1 MMKKYLVSALQCGV
15 LILGFGIPVAAQGGA
30 VNALKKEIET
40 LKEGQEAIQKELQ
53 EIKNLLRARPAPAPA
68 PAPTPSAPV
77 DFVLDIGENPFKGDR
92 SAQLTL
98 IEFTDY
104 Q

>member
-30 VNALKKEIET
+30 VNELKKEIET

-53 EIKNLLRARPAPAPA
+53 EIKNLLRARPAPA

>member
-1 MMKKYLVSALQCGV
+1 MKRLEVGV
-15 LILGFGIPVAAQGGA
+15 LPCLVLMLGLGIPVAAQGGA
-30 VNALKKEIET
+30 VSELKKEIEA

-53 EIKNLLRARPAPAPA
+53 EIKNLLRPRQAQAPAPSPVA
-68 PAPTPSAPV
+68 PA
-77 DFVLDIGENPFKGDR
+77 DFVLDVGENPFKGDR
-92 SAQLTL
+92 SARLTL